1 MSLTANVH
9 SLRWARRC
17 LREHSQR
24 PRLQDERV
32 GWIMSFYQNED
43 QKCSQNWPVNFEFCP
58 HAKIKLFRILSL
70 QKLIDASRLF
80 FSCFWFIHD
89 AFLFTVME
97 LRDYLTA
104 YQWIRCELT
113 WLLRSVCVGVCVC
126 TRPGV
131 GSVFPECLREYLRI
145 SSARLCIKARKK
157 PCGGCSPQRRVCD
170 SMWQRLS
177 LSLNPDFNAQNARKR
192 NVIWPLLKRC
202 PP

>member
-43 QKCSQNWPVNFEFCP
+43 QNCSQNWPVNFEFCP

-70 QKLIDASRLF
+70 QKLIDATRLF
-80 FSCFWFIHD
+80 FL
-89 AFLFTVME
+89 FLIYPWCLFVYCDGAE
-97 LRDYLTA
+97 RLFN
-104 YQWIRCELT
+104 
-113 WLLRSVCVGVCVC
+113 SVSVDTLWADVAPEKCVCGCVCVC
-126 TRPGV
+126 TRPCV
-131 GSVFPECLREYLRI
+131 GSVFPECLREYLPI